1 MALNQAKRGQNGVL
15 GVDLAERPVFGFG
28 NGSEDQ
34 CASTIQ
40 LQVKANSQPGEI
52 KVHCLDRGSGPLLL
66 SVEALRKLKAVID
79 FEHDLVCLRA
89 LDDTRLIRVERS
101 QTGHQLIPLTDDLY
115 SNSVPAT
122 RAVPSLEDFV
132 NI

>member
-1 MALNQAKRGQNGVL
+1 M
-15 GVDLAERPVFGFG
+15 
-28 NGSEDQ
+28 
-34 CASTIQ
+34 
-40 LQVKANSQPGEI
+40 
-52 KVHCLDRGSGPLLL
+52 
-66 SVEALRKLKAVID
+66 EALRKLKAVID

-101 QTGHQLIPLTDDLY
+101 QY

-122 RAVPSLEDFV
+122 KAVPSLEDFV